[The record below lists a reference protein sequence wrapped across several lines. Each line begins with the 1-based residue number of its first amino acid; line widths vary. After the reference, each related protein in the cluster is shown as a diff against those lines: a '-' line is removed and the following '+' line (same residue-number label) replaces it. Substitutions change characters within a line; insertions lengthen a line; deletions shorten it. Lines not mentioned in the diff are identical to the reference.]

1 MVKNILLVDDDAEL
15 CRELAE
21 ILRDEGY
28 CVDDLCDS
36 LRAAALIKERSYDI
50 FLFDYKMAGLSG
62 VDLIRLVKEKDPSGK
77 IFVISGR
84 LHIEKILQK
93 ENVAS
98 LVAGVVPKP
107 FDAAVLLDKI
117 KAALA

>member
-1 MVKNILLVDDDAEL
+1 MLNSAGNWPKFCVMKVIALTIFAIACAPPLLL
-15 CRELAE
+15 
-21 ILRDEGY
+21 
-28 CVDDLCDS
+28 
-36 LRAAALIKERSYDI
+36 KERSYDI